1 MKHKIGSR
9 NFRVA
14 LCAALLPLIAG
25 CTPSVETTLK
35 VTLSVEADGKLYSG
49 SGIRKVICY
58 DDVPELRG
66 MSMGGCT
73 TLGEA
78 VVAVIGEGG
87 DRGVLFLTVCYP
99 GSGEVILQGRATSSD
114 PNKWTIP
121 IAGVTSMPQI
131 MRFRNMGDVR
141 TLMVVNPND
150 MAATMGKGVKFHSI
164 TVEQIASGEVTRGE
178 VIKYLPWLEP
188 LRAENTTFDMLYNEM
203 FDKKKYGS
211 LGSLTPCIFLG
222 INK

>member
-1 MKHKIGSR
+1 MKHKFGSR
-9 NFRVA
+9 HLRLA
-14 LCAALLPLIAG
+14 LCAALLPLIAA
-25 CTPSVETTLK
+25 CTPSVETFLK

-99 GSGEVILQGRATSSD
+99 GSDEVILQGRASSQD

-131 MRFRNMGDVR
+131 MRFWSMGDVR

-150 MAATMGKGVKFHSI
+150 MAATMGEGVKFHSI
-164 TVEQIASGEVTRGE
+164 TVEQTPSGEITRGE

-188 LRAENTTFDMLYNEM
+188 LRAENKSFVMKYPEM
-203 FDKKKYGS
+203 WDREKYGS
-211 LGSLTPCIFLG
+211 IGDLRPSLFLG
-222 INK
+222 YK